1 MQDLK
6 DVTADVHYENFRA
19 SYIQESMAGQQ
30 KERRW
35 DTFTIFHFK
44 QWHNI
49 ADSHFVPPPPTPYF
63 SPPPSPNCFVNVLFL
78 S

>member
-35 DTFTIFHFK
+35 DTITIFHFK
-44 QWHNI
+44 RWFNI
-49 ADSHFVPPPPTPYF
+49 ADSHFVGGGGGGG
-63 SPPPSPNCFVNVLFL
+63 VLQA
-78 S
+78 